1 MFSVSGH
8 PSLRLLST
16 CPHRLGQVVRRT
28 RLANDLILK
37 QITTP
42 IGVLLVIFESRPDSL
57 PQIAALSICSGN
69 GLLLKGGSEAKH
81 SNEILTKLMQDALA
95 PHVPADTIALVRQR
109 FDDCSTSTRSLSL
122 CLLKVNTREQVSDL
136 LQLGKYI
143 DLVIPRGSNE
153 LVRSV
158 QKQSLQ
164 IPVLG
169 HAEGI
174 CHVFI
179 DKDADLDMA
188 LRIGTVFPRSRTDP
202 IRSHARV

>member
-1 MFSVSGH
+1 M
-8 PSLRLLST
+8 
-16 CPHRLGQVVRRT
+16 
-28 RLANDLILK
+28 
-37 QITTP
+37 
-42 IGVLLVIFESRPDSL
+42 
-57 PQIAALSICSGN
+57 
-69 GLLLKGGSEAKH
+69 
-81 SNEILTKLMQDALA
+81 
-95 PHVPADTIALVRQR
+95 
-109 FDDCSTSTRSLSL
+109 
-122 CLLKVNTREQVSDL
+122 SDL

-174 CHVFI
+174 CHVYV

-188 LRIGTVFPRSRTDP
+188 LRIGNIDSSSSDLCPTMLSFF
-202 IRSHARV
+202 

>member
-1 MFSVSGH
+1 M
-8 PSLRLLST
+8 
-16 CPHRLGQVVRRT
+16 
-28 RLANDLILK
+28 LK

-69 GLLLKGGSEAKH
+69 GLLLKGGSEAKY
-81 SNEILTKLMQDALA
+81 SNEILTKLMQDALEPFA
-95 PHVPADTIALVRQR
+95 PRQTIALVNIFFFIKINLR
-109 FDDCSTSTRSLSL
+109 FFVKIS
-122 CLLKVNTREQVSDL
+122 TREQVADL

-143 DLVIPRGSNE
+143 DLIIPRGSNE
-153 LVRSV
+153 LVRSI

-188 LRIGTVFPRSRTDP
+188 LRIGKIFISKFFYNL
-202 IRSHARV
+202 I